1 MEIWDKLIFNIIQ
14 VRSLF
19 LGTTSTTVLFVN
31 FILDKIIKGQKWL
44 KG

>member
-1 MEIWDKLIFNIIQ
+1 MWDKFIFQVIQ
-14 VRSLF
+14 VRGLF

-31 FILDKIIKGQKWL
+31 LILDKVIRGYQWL